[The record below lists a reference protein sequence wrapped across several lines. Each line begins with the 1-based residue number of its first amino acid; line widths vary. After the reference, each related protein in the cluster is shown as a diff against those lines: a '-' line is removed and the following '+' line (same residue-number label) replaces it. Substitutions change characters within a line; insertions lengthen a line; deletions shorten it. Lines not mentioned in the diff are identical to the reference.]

1 MPSASTAVAARDE
14 IARRDV
20 SVGCFRPPSVPDGIS
35 RLRITCRGDL
45 STEQIDDAA
54 ALIRTVADAAATETG

>member
-1 MPSASTAVAARDE
+1 M
-14 IARRDV
+14 
-20 SVGCFRPPSVPDGIS
+20 PDGIS

-54 ALIRTVADAAATETG
+54 ALIRTVADAAAAEPR